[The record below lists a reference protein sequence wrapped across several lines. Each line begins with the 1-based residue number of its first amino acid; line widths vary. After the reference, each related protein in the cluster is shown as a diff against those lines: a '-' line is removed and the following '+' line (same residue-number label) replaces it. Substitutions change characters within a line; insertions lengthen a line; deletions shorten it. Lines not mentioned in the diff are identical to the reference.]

1 MVNVIVPPVLR
12 GKKISFVQ
20 TTLAPLLKISWKL
33 NEATPKFMISKNF
46 SWPSSSTYTS
56 LVSPVILICQV
67 MSGRKIHSNSFVNL
81 LPKVTRFRAFR
92 RITENAS
99 ARWFIPLGTGIEPGG
114 LIPYSVQ
121 FVFWTSGNDAVH
133 NAGLNWSNSPRVSK
147 ILSNLIK
154 LLYITNFT
162 KSKNP

>member
-1 MVNVIVPPVLR
+1 MVIAPPSVAR
-12 GKKISFVQ
+12 QKNKFCPK
-20 TTLAPLLKISWKL
+20 TTLAPLLKFSWKL
-33 NEATPKFMISKNF
+33 TEATPRFMNSQNF

-121 FVFWTSGNDAVH
+121 FVFGTSGNDAVH
-133 NAGLNWSNSPRVSK
+133 EAGLNWSNSIRVSK

>member
-20 TTLAPLLKISWKL
+20 TSKLLWRLYSKFLGNWTKRRPNSWFLRISLDPTVPPTPLWCHQWSW
-33 NEATPKFMISKNF
+33 
-46 SWPSSSTYTS
+46 
-56 LVSPVILICQV
+56 
-67 MSGRKIHSNSFVNL
+67 
-81 LPKVTRFRAFR
+81 
-92 RITENAS
+92 S
-99 ARWFIPLGTGIEPGG
+99 ARWCLVAKFTQIHLSIFFRRWRGTGLSGGLQRTRVLVDSFRLSLGG
-114 LIPYSVQ
+114 LILCSVQ
-121 FVFWTSGNDAVH
+121 FVYRTSGNDAVH
-133 NAGLNWSNSPRVSK
+133 EAGLNWSNSIRVSK